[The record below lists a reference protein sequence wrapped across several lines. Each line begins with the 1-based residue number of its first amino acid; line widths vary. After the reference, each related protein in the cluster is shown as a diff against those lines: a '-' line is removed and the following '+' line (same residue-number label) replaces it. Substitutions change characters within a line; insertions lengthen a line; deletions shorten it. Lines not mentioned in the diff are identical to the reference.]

1 MKTYK
6 VNDIRQLIDLNGE
19 SINFNIN
26 FNISSPS
33 NCMYQLTVV
42 SQEDIDNG
50 DIKFKDVKGSIS
62 GELSNTNNKHQH
74 FYLILKSNN
83 ECMLDVNIDK
93 TELPISSSLSQTR
106 SPPSN
111 PSTPKTNYKK
121 LLFIFLGI
129 AIIIGIFIYFKK
141 YYRNNSQV
149 VKKIDYSSTTL
160 PKRPTSVSSDIGS
173 RPTSVS
179 SDIGSRPTSVS
190 SDIGSRPTG
199 VSSDIGSRPTSVSSN
214 NSYDIYHSYNKTPS
228 TDIINE
234 LSNY

>member
-19 SINFNIN
+19 SVNFNLK
-26 FNISSPS
+26 FNISSHS
-33 NCMYQLTVV
+33 NCTYQLTVV

-62 GELSNTNNKHQH
+62 GELSNTNNKYQN
-74 FYLILKSNN
+74 FYLILKSNE
-83 ECMLDVNIDK
+83 ECMIDVNIEK
-93 TELPISSSLSQTR
+93 TELPISSSLSPTR
-106 SPPSN
+106 SPLN

-141 YYRNNSQV
+141 CRINNSQV

-160 PKRPTSVSSDIGS
+160 PKRPTSVSSYIGS
-173 RPTSVS
+173 RPA
-179 SDIGSRPTSVS
+179 
-190 SDIGSRPTG
+190 
-199 VSSDIGSRPTSVSSN
+199 SVSSN
-214 NSYDIYHSYNKTPS
+214 DSYDIYHGYNKSPS